1 VSETEVLPDQGT
13 RVREDTKPDLSHG
26 GGDGDHDR
34 FKHYVDK
41 RKLVDS
47 MVTGTPIVAICGKV
61 WVPSRNPDRYPVCPA
76 CAEIYEH
83 IPEGEG
89 GED

>member
-26 GGDGDHDR
+26 GDDGDHDR

-47 MVTGTPIVAICGKV
+47 MVTGTPVVAICGKV
-61 WVPSRNPDRYPVCPA
+61 WVPSRDPDRYPPCPA
-76 CAEIYEH
+76 CVEIYEH
-83 IPEGEG
+83 IPEGDG